1 MSTQSIPNTRSE
13 LIVSIL
19 NSAGEEIPAAQ
30 LPTTIANALEMRAYR
45 NIVLEHPQ
53 YHILISHRSAEP
65 LTVLAA
71 AVNTTIPAAGLPEQ
85 IIELENHR
93 NSKQNPTLFELLDT
107 ARTNGIKKPRLHFA
121 THKIKQ
127 APASGKNPGFLYFYD
142 LDGEYAGKISPTGMI
157 SPNSDTPIQLVNA
170 VRESLANPIE
180 AIINT
185 GKQTGTCCCCG
196 RALTNPVSISAGIG
210 PICAGVFD
218 LVSWYSQ
225 PELPLAPLVD
235 L

>member
-1 MSTQSIPNTRSE
+1 MSIPNTRSE

-30 LPTTIANALEMRAYR
+30 LPTVIANALEMRAYR
-45 NIVLEHPQ
+45 NIVLDNPQ

-71 AVNTTIPAAGLPEQ
+71 TINTASASQGLPEQ
-85 IIELENHR
+85 VIELENHR
-93 NSKQNPTLFELLDT
+93 TAKNPTLFELLNT
-107 ARTNGIKKPRLHFA
+107 ARTNGIKKPKLHFA
-121 THKIKQ
+121 THKITM

-157 SPNSDTPIQLVNA
+157 SPNSDTPIELVNA

-185 GKQTGTCCCCG
+185 GKETGTCCCCG
-196 RALTNPVSISAGIG
+196 RALTNPVSIAAGIG

-225 PELPLAPLVD
+225 PELPLTGLVELVD